1 MYKCSF
7 EINDFSFAA
16 KFIVKVLDNLDNLK
30 IDDFQI
36 LNINVP
42 DHNQFPNP
50 EIKITKTFLNEQ
62 EREDNLEDS
71 DRKNLEDGFISI
83 SPIKID
89 MHSLSQKKVVEDW
102 IKNL

>member
-1 MYKCSF
+1 M
-7 EINDFSFAA
+7 
-16 KFIVKVLDNLDNLK
+16 LDNLDNLK

-102 IKNL
+102 VKNL